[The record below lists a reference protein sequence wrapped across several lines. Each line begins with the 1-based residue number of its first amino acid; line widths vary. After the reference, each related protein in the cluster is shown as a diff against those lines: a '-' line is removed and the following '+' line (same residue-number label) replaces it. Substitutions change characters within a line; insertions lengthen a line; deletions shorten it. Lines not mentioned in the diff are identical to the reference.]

1 MRWKR
6 CGLIFSP
13 QQYGIE
19 YAKSPQVIVFEN
31 YVRVY
36 FSACKRDNTKLIS
49 YVCFVD
55 FTKDFQK
62 ILGVSKQILP
72 EGELG
77 CFDEHGIFPFSPM
90 RNGDEIWA
98 YISGWSRRTSVS
110 VDTGIGL
117 AISGDGKGDSF
128 ERIGAGP
135 VLTSCLEEPFLV
147 VDGYVRK
154 FQDQFHMWYI
164 FGQDWKVYEE
174 GHEPERIYKIGHAV
188 SEDGIEWIRDKVCI
202 IPDKIEDE
210 SQALPC
216 VLFYQGKYHMVFC
229 YRNSYDFRKNPLNS
243 YRLGYAWS
251 EDMTHWNRN
260 DEYIDLV
267 IPDNEWDSEMQ
278 CYPHVFEMNRNL
290 YMLYNGN
297 SFGKN
302 GFGLAVMES
311 N

>member
-13 QQYGIE
+13 QQYGME
-19 YAKSPQVIVFEN
+19 YAKSPQVIVFEDF
-31 YVRVY
+31 VRVY
-36 FSACKRDNTKLIS
+36 FSACKRDGLKLIS
-49 YVCFVD
+49 YVCYVD
-55 FTKDFQK
+55 FTRDFQK
-62 ILGVSKQILP
+62 ALGVAKQILP
-72 EGELG
+72 EGRLG

-98 YISGWSRRTSVS
+98 YTSGWSRRTSVS
-110 VDTGIGL
+110 IETGIGL
-117 AISGDGKGDSF
+117 AVSRDGTGETF
-128 ERIGAGP
+128 ERLGEGP
-135 VLTSCLEEPFLV
+135 VLTSSLEEPFLV
-147 VDGYVRK
+147 VDGYVRR

-164 FGQDWKVYEE
+164 FGQDWKVYEQ
-174 GHEPERIYKIGHAV
+174 GQEPDRIYKIGHAV
-188 SEDGIEWIRDKVCI
+188 SQDGIEWSRDHVCI
-202 IPDKIEDE
+202 IPDKLAEE

-216 VLFYQGKYHMVFC
+216 VLFYQEKYHMFFC
-229 YRNSYDFRKNPLNS
+229 YRNSYDFRKNSRNA

-260 DEYIDLV
+260 DEYIDFM
-267 IPDNEWDSEMQ
+267 IPSRDWDSEMQ
-278 CYPHVFEMNRNL
+278 CYPHVFEMDQKL

-302 GFGLAVMES
+302 GFGLAVMEK

>member
-1 MRWKR
+1 MKWKR

-13 QQYGIE
+13 QQYEME
-19 YAKSPQVIVFEN
+19 YAKSPQAVIFDN
-31 YVRVY
+31 FVRIY
-36 FSACKRDNTKLIS
+36 FSACKRDRDKLIS
-49 YVCFVD
+49 YVCFAD

-90 RNGDEIWA
+90 RNGNEIWA
-98 YISGWSRRTSVS
+98 YTSGWSRRTSVS
-110 VDTGIGL
+110 IDTGIGL
-117 AISGDGKGDSF
+117 VISRNGGGVSF
-128 ERIGAGP
+128 ERMGSGP
-135 VLTSCLEEPFLV
+135 VLTSSLEEPFLV

-154 FQDQFHMWYI
+154 FHDQFHMWYI
-164 FGQDWKVYEE
+164 FGQDWKVYRE
-174 GHEPERIYKIGHAV
+174 GQEPDRIYKIGHAV
-188 SEDGIEWIRDKVCI
+188 SKDGIEWVKDGICV
-202 IPDKIEDE
+202 IPDKFEDE

-216 VLFYQGKYHMVFC
+216 VLYYQRKYHMFFC
-229 YRNSYDFRKNPLNS
+229 YRKSYDFRKKPENA

-251 EDMTHWNRN
+251 EDIMKWNRE
-260 DEYIDLV
+260 DEAIELTV
-267 IPDNEWDSEMQ
+267 PDYGWDSHMQ

-297 SFGKN
+297 AFGKE
-302 GFGLAVMES
+302 GFGLAIMEK